1 MKMIFIVVLFVNS
14 VTAQE
19 AAIIG
24 GTNVTPPDYPWMA
37 GLSETNDPIDHFC
50 GGVLIAPDWV
60 LTAAHCLEGMS
71 TNNTKV
77 FFGAYYLSN
86 PLAGYQVVNSS
97 SLIIHPDYDDWTSDN
112 DIALIQLAQPV
123 SIQPVLI
130 PDSTQTNLIAAG
142 RLQLTMGWGNTEPFG
157 FVGSDTLKEVL
168 VPMVAN
174 NICNGP
180 NAYDGEITANMI
192 CAGVGGKDA
201 CQGDSGG
208 PLLAFENGSYYVN
221 GITSWGYTCADP
233 DFPGVYTKV
242 ANYKSWIESYT
253 GNLPTFIPDRMKED
267 FIQLYQQQEKII
279 LQTMNAETSINQ
291 IQIINMNGSI
301 ENVLV
306 KGNDTVQQFS
316 TTHFAKGVYIVQA
329 TTNKGVFTKRFIK

>member
-1 MKMIFIVVLFVNS
+1 MIFIVVLFVNS
-14 VTAQE
+14 VIAQE

-60 LTAAHCLEGMS
+60 LTAAHCLEGMNTS
-71 TNNTKV
+71 NTKV

-86 PLAGYQVVNSS
+86 PLAGYQVVNST
-97 SLIIHPDYDDWTSDN
+97 SLIMHPDYDDWTSDN

-130 PDSTQTNLIAAG
+130 PDTSQTSLLNSG

-174 NICNGP
+174 SICNGP
-180 NAYDGEITANMI
+180 NAYDGEITTNMI

-208 PLLAFENGSYYVN
+208 PLLAFENGNYYVN

-233 DFPGVYTKV
+233 DFPGVYAKV
-242 ANYKSWIESYT
+242 ANYKNWIESYT
-253 GNLPTFIPDRMKED
+253 GNLPTFIADRVKED
-267 FIQLYQQQEKII
+267 FIHLYQQQEKIT
-279 LQTMNAETSINQ
+279 LQIMNAETAINQ
-291 IQIINMNGSI
+291 IQIINVNGGIESI
-301 ENVLV
+301 LV

-316 TTHFAKGVYIVQA
+316 ITHFAKGVYIVQA